1 MPGDGNRAGPCIPAG
16 YVELQHVGTG
26 VERMA
31 YRITVKS
38 RLPATM
44 RGQLEALLFFN
55 AGQHRIRQ
63 EIEATIER
71 YGLPELIDDRG
82 WLQVQVAGIPEVQT
96 LFAVHEEDGRERPV
110 GVVVYVRDSFE
121 RITVVHVGV
130 ASDYAFGGPYSGER
144 VLQRLMQQIRLVA
157 RRTSGIRHVEVA
169 YRRNRAPRVAT
180 A

>member
-1 MPGDGNRAGPCIPAG
+1 MS
-16 YVELQHVGTG
+16 
-26 VERMA
+26 

-71 YGLPELIDDRG
+71 YGLPELIDDSG
-82 WLQVQVAGIPEVQT
+82 QLHVQVAGIPQVQT
-96 LFAVHEEDGRERPV
+96 LFAIHEEDGRSRPV
-110 GVVVYVRDSFE
+110 GAVVYVRDSFE
-121 RITVVHVGV
+121 RITVLHVGV
-130 ASDYAFGGPYSGER
+130 ATDYAYGGPYSGER
-144 VLQRLMQQIRLVA
+144 VLHRLMQQIRKVA

-169 YRRNRAPRVAT
+169 YRRNRVAT

>member
-1 MPGDGNRAGPCIPAG
+1 MS
-16 YVELQHVGTG
+16 
-26 VERMA
+26 

-55 AGQHRIRQ
+55 SGQHRIRQ

-71 YGLPELIDDRG
+71 YGLPELIEHRG
-82 WLQVQVAGIPEVQT
+82 SLHVQVAGIPQVQT
-96 LFAVHEEDGRERPV
+96 LFAIHEEDGRSRPV

-121 RITVVHVGV
+121 RITVLHVGV
-130 ASDYAFGGPYSGER
+130 AADYAFGGPYSGER
-144 VLQRLMQQIRLVA
+144 VLHRLMQQIRQVA

-169 YRRNRAPRVAT
+169 YRRNRVAT

>member
-1 MPGDGNRAGPCIPAG
+1 MS
-16 YVELQHVGTG
+16 
-26 VERMA
+26 

-63 EIEATIER
+63 EIEETIER
-71 YGLPELIDDRG
+71 YGLPELIDDSG
-82 WLQVQVAGIPEVQT
+82 WLHVQVAGIPEVQT
-96 LFAVHEEDGRERPV
+96 LFAVHEEDGRARPV

-121 RITVVHVGV
+121 RITVLHVGV
-130 ASDYAFGGPYSGER
+130 AGDYAFGGPYSGER
-144 VLQRLMQQIRLVA
+144 VLQRLMQQIRQVA

-169 YRRNRAPRVAT
+169 YRRSRLLRVAT

>member
-1 MPGDGNRAGPCIPAG
+1 
-16 YVELQHVGTG
+16 
-26 VERMA
+26 MA

-55 AGQHRIRQ
+55 ARQHRIRQ
-63 EIEATIER
+63 DIEATIER
-71 YGLPELIDDRG
+71 YGIPELIEERG
-82 WLQVQVAGIPEVQT
+82 WLHVQVAGVHEVQT
-96 LFAVHEEDGRERPV
+96 LFAVHEEDGGARPV

-121 RITVVHVGV
+121 RITVLHVGV
-130 ASDYAFGGPYSGER
+130 AEDYAFGGRYSGER
-144 VLQRLMQQIRLVA
+144 VLQRLMQQIREVA

-169 YRRNRAPRVAT
+169 YRRHRQLRAAT

>member
-1 MPGDGNRAGPCIPAG
+1 MS
-16 YVELQHVGTG
+16 
-26 VERMA
+26 

-82 WLQVQVAGIPEVQT
+82 SLHVQVAGIPEVQT
-96 LFAVHEEDGRERPV
+96 LFAIHEEDGRARPV
-110 GVVVYVRDSFE
+110 GVVVYVRDTFE
-121 RITVVHVGV
+121 RITVLHVGV
-130 ASDYAFGGPYSGER
+130 ASDYAFGGPYAGER
-144 VLQRLMQQIRLVA
+144 VLHRLMQQIRKVA

-169 YRRNRAPRVAT
+169 YRRNRVAT

>member
-1 MPGDGNRAGPCIPAG
+1 MS
-16 YVELQHVGTG
+16 
-26 VERMA
+26 

-55 AGQHRIRQ
+55 SGQHRIRQ

-71 YGLPELIDDRG
+71 YGLPELIEHHG
-82 WLQVQVAGIPEVQT
+82 SLHVQVAGIPEVQT
-96 LFAVHEEDGRERPV
+96 LFAIHEEDGRARPV

-121 RITVVHVGV
+121 RITVLHVGV
-130 ASDYAFGGPYSGER
+130 AADYAFGGPYSAER
-144 VLQRLMQQIRLVA
+144 VLHRLMQQIRQVA

-169 YRRNRAPRVAT
+169 YRRNRVAT

>member
-1 MPGDGNRAGPCIPAG
+1 MS
-16 YVELQHVGTG
+16 
-26 VERMA
+26 

-38 RLPATM
+38 RLSVTM

-82 WLQVQVAGIPEVQT
+82 SLHVQVAGIPEVQT
-96 LFAVHEEDGRERPV
+96 LFAIHEEDGRARPV
-110 GVVVYVRDSFE
+110 GVVVYVRDTFE
-121 RITVVHVGV
+121 RITVLHVGV
-130 ASDYAFGGPYSGER
+130 ASDYAFGGPHAGER
-144 VLQRLMQQIRLVA
+144 VLHRLMQQIRKVA

-169 YRRNRAPRVAT
+169 YRRNRVAT

>member
-1 MPGDGNRAGPCIPAG
+1 MS
-16 YVELQHVGTG
+16 
-26 VERMA
+26 

-63 EIEATIER
+63 DIEATIER
-71 YGLPELIDDRG
+71 YGLPELIDARG
-82 WLQVQVAGIPEVQT
+82 SLHVQVAGIPEVQS
-96 LFAVHEEDGRERPV
+96 LFAIHEEDGRARPV

-121 RITVVHVGV
+121 RITVLHVGV
-130 ASDYAFGGPYSGER
+130 AGDYAVGGPYSGER
-144 VLQRLMQQIRLVA
+144 VLQRLMQQIRQVA
-157 RRTSGIRHVEVA
+157 RRTAGIRHVEVA
-169 YRRNRAPRVAT
+169 YRRTRLTRAAT

>member
-1 MPGDGNRAGPCIPAG
+1 M
-16 YVELQHVGTG
+16 T
-26 VERMA
+26 

-71 YGLPELIDDRG
+71 YGIPELIDDRG
-82 WLQVQVAGIPEVQT
+82 LLHIQVAGIPEVQT
-96 LFAVHEEDGRERPV
+96 LFAVHEQDGLARPV

-121 RITVVHVGV
+121 RITVLHVGV
-130 ASDYAFGGPYSGER
+130 ASDYAYGGPYSTER
-144 VLQRLMQQIRLVA
+144 VLQRVMQQIRQVA

-169 YRRNRAPRVAT
+169 YRRSRALRLAT

>member
-1 MPGDGNRAGPCIPAG
+1 MS
-16 YVELQHVGTG
+16 
-26 VERMA
+26 

-71 YGLPELIDDRG
+71 YGLPELIDDSG
-82 WLQVQVAGIPEVQT
+82 QLHVQVAGIPQVQT
-96 LFAVHEEDGRERPV
+96 LFAIHEEDGRSRPV

-121 RITVVHVGV
+121 RITVLHVGV
-130 ASDYAFGGPYSGER
+130 ATDYAYGGPYSGER
-144 VLQRLMQQIRLVA
+144 VLHRLMQQIRKVA

-169 YRRNRAPRVAT
+169 YRRNRVAT

>member
-1 MPGDGNRAGPCIPAG
+1 MS
-16 YVELQHVGTG
+16 
-26 VERMA
+26 

-38 RLPATM
+38 RLPAPM

-55 AGQHRIRQ
+55 SGQHRIRQ

-82 WLQVQVAGIPEVQT
+82 WLHVQVAGIPEVQC
-96 LFAVHEEDGRERPV
+96 LFAVHEEDGRARPV

-121 RITVVHVGV
+121 RITVLHVGV

-144 VLQRLMQQIRLVA
+144 VLHRLMQQIRQVA

-169 YRRNRAPRVAT
+169 YRRSRVAT

>member
-1 MPGDGNRAGPCIPAG
+1 MS
-16 YVELQHVGTG
+16 
-26 VERMA
+26 

-55 AGQHRIRQ
+55 TGQHRIRQ

-71 YGLPELIDDRG
+71 YGLPELIDDSG
-82 WLQVQVAGIPEVQT
+82 SLHVQVAGIPEVQT
-96 LFAVHEEDGRERPV
+96 LFAIHEEDGRARPV

-121 RITVVHVGV
+121 RITVLHVGV
-130 ASDYAFGGPYSGER
+130 AADYAFGGPYSGER
-144 VLQRLMQQIRLVA
+144 VLHRLMQQIRQVA

-169 YRRNRAPRVAT
+169 YRRNRVAT